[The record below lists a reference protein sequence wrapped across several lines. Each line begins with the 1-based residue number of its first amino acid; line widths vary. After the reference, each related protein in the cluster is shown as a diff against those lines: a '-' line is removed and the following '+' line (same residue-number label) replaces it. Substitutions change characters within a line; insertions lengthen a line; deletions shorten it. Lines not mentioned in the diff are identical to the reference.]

1 MESTIQNIVVFDIET
16 TGLVAEKNAIIELAC
31 CSFDN
36 NLNDLKE
43 YDSGIMKIYDNR
55 EVQKAALDANGITM
69 EQIENG
75 RDAFLVI
82 NELIN
87 YFKSL
92 KKGKNKPIL
101 AGQNSDKFDIPFL
114 VNFFEVFN
122 KDLTDYVNVDFTFD
136 TMWLGR
142 VKYTESINYK
152 LITLCEKE
160 GIQLINAHRAV
171 NDARATK
178 DLLKTYI
185 RCLRQQG
192 VTQINKEIEVRFR
205 ETFQF

>member
-16 TGLVAEKNAIIELAC
+16 TGLVSEKNAIIELAC

-36 NLNDLKE
+36 NLNDIKE
-43 YDSGIMKIYDNR
+43 YESGIMSIYGNR

-69 EQIENG
+69 EQIKNG
-75 RDAFLVI
+75 REASGVVK
-82 NELIN
+82 ELIS

-92 KKGKNKPIL
+92 RKGRNKPIL

-114 VNFFEVFN
+114 SNFFEFFGE
-122 KDLTDYVNVDFTFD
+122 DLTEHVNVDFTFD
-136 TMWLGR
+136 TMWWGR

-160 GIQLINAHRAV
+160 GIQLVNAHRAI
-171 NDARATK
+171 NDTRATK

-185 RCLRQQG
+185 RCLRQEG
-192 VTQINKEIEVRFR
+192 TFPTKKEEVVRFR

>member
-1 MESTIQNIVVFDIET
+1 MESTVQNIVVFDIET
-16 TGLVAEKNAIIELAC
+16 TGLLSDKNAIIEIAC
-31 CSFDN
+31 CPFDN

-171 NDARATK
+171 NDTRATK